1 MQCIAFEYG
10 IIEVQ
15 VGFVLHY
22 SFSSLLLLNLLS
34 FRVPLKRSTRA
45 LELCATQRRSCLQ

>member
-22 SFSSLLLLNLLS
+22 SFPSLLLLS